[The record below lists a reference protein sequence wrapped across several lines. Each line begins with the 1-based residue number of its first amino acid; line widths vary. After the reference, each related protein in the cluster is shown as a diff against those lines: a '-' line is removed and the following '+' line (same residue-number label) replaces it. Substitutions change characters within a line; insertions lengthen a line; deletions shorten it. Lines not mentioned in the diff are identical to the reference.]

1 MTRPLAIFAATSGH
15 SGVDRVFAN
24 LVPQLDRWGV
34 RVDLLRIRGHGP
46 EFSLDDLRNCRLV
59 DLGVAH
65 VTSSLPAVARYLRRE
80 RPAAL
85 LCDKDRVNRAAI
97 LARALARVDTRLA
110 VRLGSTMSVNLAR
123 RNRWDRWVQETSI
136 RRLYPHA
143 DCIIV
148 PSQGVADDLISYL
161 GVAPGHIRV
170 VPSPVLTPRLEERA
184 REGMDHPWFAPG
196 EPPVV
201 LGVGELSF
209 RKDFQ
214 TLVRAFA
221 LVRRR
226 RPCRLVILGRGRY
239 RDELLA
245 LADQLGVAADLDLP
259 GFCANPYAYM
269 ARAGLFVLSSR
280 WEGMPVA
287 LVEALAVGT
296 PVVSTDCP
304 SGPREILAGSGLG
317 GLVPVGGVEEMADA
331 IARWMGAAPPAEDFR
346 RAIEPYRVEASAR
359 EYLRALG
366 FSPAEL
372 PGVDA
377 TSEGGP
383 SGPRP
388 SGT

>member
-1 MTRPLAIFAATSGH
+1 MNRPLAMFAATSGH

-24 LVPQLDRWGV
+24 LAAQFDRWGL

-46 EFSLDDLRNCRLV
+46 DIPLDDLRNCRLV

-65 VTSSLPAVARYLRRE
+65 VTSSLPAIARYLRRE

-85 LCDKDRVNRAAI
+85 LCDKDRVNRAVI

-123 RNRWDRWVQETSI
+123 RSRWQRWIQETSI
-136 RRLYPHA
+136 RRLYPLA

-148 PSQGVADDLISYL
+148 PSRGVADDLISNL
-161 GVAPGHIRV
+161 GVAPGHIRA

-184 REGMDHPWFAPG
+184 REGVDHPWFAPG
-196 EPPVV
+196 GPPVI

-226 RPCRLVILGRGRY
+226 RPCRLVILGRGRH
-239 RDELLA
+239 REELLA

-259 GFCANPYAYM
+259 GFCANPYSYM
-269 ARAGLFVLSSR
+269 ARADLFVLSSR

-304 SGPREILAGSGLG
+304 SGPREVLTGSGLG
-317 GLVPVGGVEEMADA
+317 ALVPVGGVEEMADA
-331 IARWMGAAPPAEDFR
+331 ITRWMGAAPPAADFR

-372 PGVDA
+372 PGMDS
-377 TSEGGP
+377 TSEAGR
-383 SGPRP
+383 SARVHR
-388 SGT
+388 